1 MGVLN
6 DLASNKVTQETT
18 MPNWYD
24 QAQQNV
30 VNKAAAG
37 AGAVPA
43 LANTVAGGA
52 INQLSG
58 ASNPFTQAQGT
69 LNQIA
74 TGAANPWITG
84 ANGQVTPNTNTALG
98 GLFQAQNQQLNQ
110 LLPNITAPVE
120 GANIASG
127 NFGSLRG
134 QTAVNKAKADALSAL
149 NTQQFQAALNNQ
161 QTGVQAATGLGNV
174 GSQGVTSMV
183 NVGQAQQADPLLA
196 ASGLGKIVAGIQSPT
211 TVTSQTQLSPLN
223 LAGTLLAATNGSI
236 AGVSKLLDSMN
247 ISGGLSALTKGIGS
261 IFGIGGEDKVY
272 PLDGGGQVILKP
284 DGSKIV
290 TNGQG
295 QTSVFDKNG
304 NPIGNTFPGTST
316 AGSGGSTSTGGTKP
330 STGGL
335 PSTGGTGGGGGG
347 TGGGGTG
354 GGGLGGGSGITTDAN
369 GNPTPGIYRLA
380 DGSAMTIGSDGSLTI
395 AKADGSQQVFDSEG
409 NQLSHTDA
417 NGNNIQET
425 GGGSGD
431 GGGYGGDGG
440 GSGDGGGGGDG
451 GGVIVAENNGG
462 GDGGGYGGDGGGYGG
477 DGGGIIVAENNG
489 GGGFEEEG
497 YA

>member
-37 AGAVPA
+37 AGAVPT

-58 ASNPFTQAQGT
+58 SSNPFTQAQGT

-110 LLPNITAPVE
+110 LLPNVTAPVE

-134 QTAVNKAKADALSAL
+134 QTAVDKAKADAFAQLATSQ
-149 NTQQFQAALNNQ
+149 NQAALQNQ
-161 QTGVQAATGLGNV
+161 QTGVQAGIGMGNV

-211 TVTSQTQLSPLN
+211 TVTSQTQMSPLN

-236 AGVSKLLDSMN
+236 AGVSKLMDNMG
-247 ISGGLSALTKGIGS
+247 ISGGLSALTKGIGNL
-261 IFGIGGEDKVY
+261 FGSSGADKTY

-290 TNGQG
+290 TNGLG

-304 NPIGNTFPGTST
+304 NPIGNTFPGTSN
-316 AGSGGSTSTGGTKP
+316 AGAGAGAGAGVGGATKVP
-330 STGGL
+330 TSTGGL
-335 PSTGGTGGGGGG
+335 PSTGGGG
-347 TGGGGTG
+347 G

-409 NQLSHTDA
+409 NQLSHTDS

-425 GGGSGD
+425 GGD

-440 GSGDGGGGGDG
+440 GMVAETGGGDS
-451 GGVIVAENNGG
+451 
-462 GDGGGYGGDGGGYGG
+462 GGYGGDGGGYGG
-477 DGGGIIVAENNG
+477 DGGGMVAETGGGDGDGYGGFLVAENG
-489 GGGFEEEG
+489 GGGFDDEG